1 MFKNQPAGL
10 YVLALA
16 NTGERFGYYTMLAI
30 FLFFLQAKF
39 GFDATWTGQ
48 IFSIFLAL
56 VYFMPVF
63 GGWLADR
70 WSFNKCV
77 LAGIAVMFVG
87 YALMSAPTPVRS
99 NTSFMILL
107 AALLLIATGTGLF
120 KGNLQV
126 MVGDL
131 YNSPQYSDRRDSAF
145 SLFYMAINLGSM
157 FAPGAAIALKNLAL
171 KNAGFLTNNPMAAT
185 VSNWCLDTNGF
196 TDMSAVSGDTI
207 KNMTDFAIKNGMA
220 EGGDLTAWLTGY
232 LQNFAGECTA
242 SFGHAFGNITEFAT
256 GYVEAFSTG
265 CTYAFSLACAS
276 LIVSFLIYTLG
287 RKTYKHIITDA
298 PKQAD
303 GKKAAVASNEPELTP
318 EQTKQRVVALFLV
331 FAVVIFFWMVFHQN
345 GQTLTEFAKSCTSPE
360 SSSWTRIGFNLGA
373 LAAIAAGVYAVFS
386 LIQSK
391 TAKGKAISGVILAV
405 CVGIVI
411 WQYVEMPST
420 LTNIDPAAY
429 QQFNPFFVVALT
441 PFSLAL
447 FGWLNAKKKE
457 PSAPRKIGYG
467 MIVAGIAYLVM
478 VFGSLS
484 LVGTN
489 GDVSTNWLISTYL
502 LLTFAEL
509 LLSPMGISFVSKVAP
524 PKLKGAMMGG
534 WFAATAVGNY
544 LVSIPMLLWGKIP
557 VWTIWVI
564 LIALCLLSAAF
575 IFSQMKKLEAATGD
589 MPQPVPDATEAD
601 PVE

>member
-48 IFSIFLAL
+48 IYSIFLAL

-63 GGWLADR
+63 GGWIADR

-99 NTSFMILL
+99 HTSFLVLL

-131 YNSPQYSDRRDSAF
+131 YNNSKYGDRRDSAF

-157 FAPGAAIALKNLAL
+157 FAPGAAIALKNMAL
-171 KNAGFLTNNPMAAT
+171 RNAGFLTNNAMAAT
-185 VSNWCLDTNGF
+185 VSNWCLDTDGF
-196 TDMSAVSGDTI
+196 TNMPATGETLKS
-207 KNMTDFAIKNGMA
+207 MTDFAIKNGM
-220 EGGDLTAWLTGY
+220 EDGGDLAAWLTTY
-232 LQNFAGECTA
+232 LQNFANECSA
-242 SFGHAFGNITEFAT
+242 HFGSLTEFAN
-256 GYVEAFSTG
+256 GYISAFSTG

-276 LIVSFLIYTLG
+276 LILSFLIYTLG

-303 GKKAAVASNEPELTP
+303 GKQAVVASNEPQLTP

-373 LAAIAAGVYAVFS
+373 LATIAVGVYATFS
-386 LIQSK
+386 IFQSK
-391 TAKGKAISGVILAV
+391 TTKGKVISGVILAACAAV
-405 CVGIVI
+405 VI
-411 WQYVEMPST
+411 WIYTGMPST

-447 FGWLNAKKKE
+447 FGWLNKKGKE

-467 MIVAGIAYLVM
+467 MITAGVAYLVM

-557 VWTIWVI
+557 VWTIWSI

-589 MPQPVPDATEAD
+589 MPQPVPDDTLAD

>member
-99 NTSFMILL
+99 NSSFMILL

-131 YNSPQYSDRRDSAF
+131 YNEAKYSDRRDAAF

-171 KNAGFLTNNPMAAT
+171 GKAGFLTNNPMAAT
-185 VSNWCLDTNGF
+185 VSNWCLDTDGF
-196 TDMSAVSGDTI
+196 TKMPTDAETLKS
-207 KNMTDFAIKNGMA
+207 MTDFAVKNGM
-220 EGGDLTAWLTGY
+220 EQGGDLAAWLTGY
-232 LQNFAGECTA
+232 LQTFADSCSAHFST
-242 SFGHAFGNITEFAT
+242 ITEFAN
-256 GYVEAFSTG
+256 GYISAFSTG

-276 LIVSFLIYTLG
+276 LVVSFLIYTLG

-298 PKQAD
+298 PKQSD
-303 GKKAAVASNEPELTP
+303 GKKTAVASNEPELSP

-345 GQTLTEFAKSCTSPE
+345 GQTLTEFAKSCTSSE

-373 LAAIAAGVYAVFS
+373 LAAIAAGVYALFGI
-386 LIQSK
+386 IQSK
-391 TAKGKAISGVILAV
+391 TTKGKSLSGVFLAI
-405 CVGIVI
+405 CAGIVI
-411 WQYVEMPST
+411 WIYTGVLPET

-489 GDVSTNWLISTYL
+489 GDVSTNWLIVTYL

-589 MPQPVPDATEAD
+589 MPQPVPDATQAD

>member
-39 GFDATWTGQ
+39 GFDSTWTGQ
-48 IFSIFLAL
+48 IYSIFLAL
-56 VYFMPVF
+56 VYFMPVL

-77 LAGIAVMFVG
+77 LAGIAVLFVG

-99 NTSFMILL
+99 DASFMVLL

-131 YNSPQYSDRRDSAF
+131 YNNSKYGDKRDSAF

-157 FAPGAAIALKNLAL
+157 FAPGAAIALKNMAL
-171 KNAGFLTNNPMAAT
+171 NNAGFLSNNAMAAT

-196 TDMSAVSGDTI
+196 VNMPTDAETLKS
-207 KNMTDFAIKNGMA
+207 MTDFAVKNGM
-220 EGGDLTAWLTGY
+220 EQGGDLAPWLTGY
-232 LQNFAGECTA
+232 LQTFADGCSA
-242 SFGHAFGNITEFAT
+242 QFGSLTEFAT
-256 GYVEAFSTG
+256 GYISAFSTG
-265 CTYAFSLACAS
+265 CTYAFSLACVS
-276 LIVSFLIYTLG
+276 LIISFLIYTLG
-287 RKTYKHIITDA
+287 RKTYKHIIIDA
-298 PKQAD
+298 PKKTD
-303 GKKAAVASNEPELTP
+303 GKKVSSVSNEPELTP
-318 EQTKQRVVALFLV
+318 AQTKQRVVALFLV

-373 LAAIAAGVYAVFS
+373 LAAIAAGVYALFSVFQSKSSQGKVISS
-386 LIQSK
+386 LIF
-391 TAKGKAISGVILAV
+391 AV
-405 CVGIVI
+405 CAGIVI
-411 WQYVEMPST
+411 YLYNGMPAT
-420 LTNIDPAAY
+420 LDNIDPAAY

-447 FGWLNAKKKE
+447 FGWLNKKGKE

-467 MIVAGIAYLVM
+467 MITAGVAYLVM

-489 GDVSTNWLISTYL
+489 GDVSTNWLIMTYL

-557 VWTIWVI
+557 VWTIWSI

-589 MPQPVPDATEAD
+589 VPQPVSNDTQAD
-601 PVE
+601 PAE

>member
-1 MFKNQPAGL
+1 M
-10 YVLALA
+10 LALA

-56 VYFMPVF
+56 VYFMPVL

-77 LAGIAVMFVG
+77 LAGIAVMFIG

-99 NTSFMILL
+99 NSSFMILL

-131 YNSPQYSDRRDSAF
+131 YNDPKYSDRRDSAF

-157 FAPGAAIALKNLAL
+157 FAPGAAISLKNIAL

-196 TDMSAVSGDTI
+196 INMPSDPETLKS
-207 KNMTDFAIKNGMA
+207 MTDFAIKNGMQQ
-220 EGGDLTAWLTGY
+220 GGDLAVWLTGY
-232 LQNFAGECTA
+232 LQTFAEECSAPFSSLT
-242 SFGHAFGNITEFAT
+242 GFAD
-256 GYVEAFSTG
+256 GYISAFSTG

-276 LIVSFLIYTLG
+276 LIISFLIYTLG
-287 RKTYKHIITDA
+287 RKTYKHIITDV
-298 PKQAD
+298 PKQND
-303 GKKAAVASNEPELTP
+303 GKKATAVSNEPELTP

-345 GQTLTEFAKSCTSPE
+345 GQTLTEFAKSCTSSE

-373 LAAIAAGVYAVFS
+373 LAAIAAGVYALFG

-391 TAKGKAISGVILAV
+391 TGKGKAISGVILAI
-405 CVGIVI
+405 CAGIVI
-411 WQYVEMPST
+411 WIYTGVMPAT

-467 MIVAGIAYLVM
+467 MIVAGVAYLVM

-489 GDVSTNWLISTYL
+489 GDVSSNWLISTYL

-557 VWTIWVI
+557 VWTIWSI
-564 LIALCLLSAAF
+564 LIVLCLLSAAF
-575 IFSQMKKLEAATGD
+575 IFSQMKKLEAATGN
-589 MPQPVPDATEAD
+589 MPEPVPDATQAD

>member
-87 YALMSAPTPVRS
+87 YALMSAPTPIRS
-99 NTSFMILL
+99 NSSFMILL

-131 YNSPQYSDRRDSAF
+131 YNNPQYSDRRDSAF

-157 FAPGAAIALKNLAL
+157 FAPGAAIALKNMAL
-171 KNAGFLTNNPMAAT
+171 TKAGFLSNNPMAAT

-196 TDMSAVSGDTI
+196 TNMPSDPETLKS
-207 KNMTDFAIKNGMA
+207 MTDFAVKNGM
-220 EGGDLTAWLTGY
+220 EQGGDLAAWLSGY
-232 LQNFAGECTA
+232 LQTFADGCSAHFASLTA
-242 SFGHAFGNITEFAT
+242 FAD
-256 GYVEAFSTG
+256 GYISAFSTG

-298 PKQAD
+298 PKAEN
-303 GKKAAVASNEPELTP
+303 GKKAVANNNEPELTP

-373 LAAIAAGVYAVFS
+373 LSAIAVAVYALFS

-391 TAKGKAISGVILAV
+391 SAQGKVISGIILAA
-405 CVGIVI
+405 CVGVVI
-411 WQYVEMPST
+411 WIYTGVMPAT

-447 FGWLNAKKKE
+447 FGWLNKKGKE

-467 MIVAGIAYLVM
+467 MVVAGIAYLVM

-489 GDVSTNWLISTYL
+489 GDVSTNWLIATYL

-564 LIALCLLSAAF
+564 LIVLCLLSAAF

-589 MPQPVPDATEAD
+589 MPEPVPDSTLAD